1 MKNSKLTGE
10 LLREKDCYKGEF
22 LWSWILTRLLKKR
35 MSKSTKINGLEQ
47 LNEIAISQ
55 MKLP

>member
-1 MKNSKLTGE
+1 
-10 LLREKDCYKGEF
+10 
-22 LWSWILTRLLKKR
+22 

-55 MKLP
+55 MKLLRNNQAIKKLK